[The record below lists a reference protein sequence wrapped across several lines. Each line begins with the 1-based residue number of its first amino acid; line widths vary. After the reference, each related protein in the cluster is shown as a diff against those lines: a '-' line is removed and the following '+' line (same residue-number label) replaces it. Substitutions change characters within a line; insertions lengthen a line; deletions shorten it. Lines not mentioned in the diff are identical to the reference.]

1 MTRPT
6 RVTVAFLTAVMLST
20 VASAQEPEKVAAPTI
35 PAPDALLMMIRSH
48 VYAVGLS
55 NVVDNYQPLRA
66 LGSTQFRAA
75 NTAEALTK
83 TFEQVR
89 ALNLDL
95 APVLITTPV
104 LTDPPT
110 VIDGKLR
117 VVGVFPTS
125 PVEIPFGIMFEQ
137 DGGAWRLNAI
147 SVGARPAAKVA
158 ELTMSMKPIAASA
171 PTKKK

>member
-1 MTRPT
+1 MTRT
-6 RVTVAFLTAVMLST
+6 KRVAAAILTTLMLST
-20 VASAQEPEKVAAPTI
+20 AASAQEPVKVSAPPV

-55 NVVDNYQPLRA
+55 NVAGNYEPLRA
-66 LGSTQFRAA
+66 LGSTQFRAS

-89 ALNLDL
+89 ALHLDL
-95 APVLITTPV
+95 APVLVTTPV
-104 LTDPPT
+104 LTDPPA

-117 VVGVFPTS
+117 VFGAFPTA
-125 PVEIPFGIMFEQ
+125 PVEVPFGIMFEQ
-137 DGGAWRLNAI
+137 DGGVWRLNAI

-158 ELTMSMKPIAASA
+158 ELTMPMTTNPTPAAA
-171 PTKKK
+171 KKK

>member
-1 MTRPT
+1 MTRIKQ
-6 RVTVAFLTAVMLST
+6 VAAAVLATLMLST
-20 VASAQEPEKVAAPTI
+20 IASAQEPSKTAVPPM

-55 NVVDNYQPLRA
+55 NAAGTYEPLRA
-66 LGSTQFRAA
+66 LGSTQFKATNSA
-75 NTAEALTK
+75 DALTK

-95 APVLITTPV
+95 SPVLVTTPV
-104 LTDPPT
+104 LTDPPA

-117 VVGVFPTS
+117 VFGTFPTA

-137 DGGAWRLNAI
+137 DGGTWRLNAI
-147 SVGARPAAKVA
+147 SVGARPAAKTA
-158 ELTMSMKPIAASA
+158 ELTTPMKPVAAPVPA
-171 PTKKK
+171 KKK